1 MNRAFDKPAER
12 VVLVVEDDYVLAS
25 DLASKLSEIGVKVAG
40 PAPNVDQALRYIDEF
55 PRIDVAILDINLAGT
70 MVFPVAD
77 ELSRRKIPFFFATG
91 YSRDVV
97 PPRFADRI
105 FVEKP
110 LDDGAIFNALSDCRR
125 SIERAAGSQKN
136 MILSRLSRRESEI
149 IRPHLKPVRLVQ
161 GEILEQQFSDITT
174 VSFIESGV
182 VSLVA
187 SSLDGRQVE
196 AGLIGREGVTGAGLL
211 EGDWRTPYNLMVQIE
226 GSAKQIDVD
235 SFLRLTHRA
244 PQLRSL
250 AHSFSRALGIQIS
263 YTALANG
270 RYSIEQRLAR
280 WFVMLNDRTDS
291 QVLNLTHEYMS
302 FMLGVRRSG
311 VTGALHVL
319 EGERLI
325 RSVRGKVI
333 IIDRAGLISKA
344 HGSYGIPEAEYER
357 LMGFSLSATKE
368 PERNIVDQAHTFEFP
383 KAAQRGRQQTSAMR
397 TARTW

>member
-1 MNRAFDKPAER
+1 MNTAFDKPAGR

-25 DLASKLSEIGVKVAG
+25 DLASKLGDIGVTVAG
-40 PAPNVDQALRYIDEF
+40 PAPNVEQALRCIEES

-110 LDDGAIFNALSDCRR
+110 LDKNAVYSALSDCRGPAENKPDR
-125 SIERAAGSQKN
+125 QRN
-136 MILSRLSRRESEI
+136 HILSALSHRESEV
-149 IRPHLKPVRLVQ
+149 IRPHLKPVRLAQ
-161 GEILEQQFSDITT
+161 GEVIEQQFGEISA
-174 VSFIESGV
+174 VSFIETGV

-187 SSLDGRQVE
+187 LSLDGSQVE
-196 AGLIGREGVTGAGLL
+196 AGLIGREGLTGTGLL

-226 GSAKQIDVD
+226 GTAQRIDVD

-250 AHSFSRALGIQIS
+250 SSSFSRSLGIQIS

-280 WFVMLNDRTDS
+280 WLLMLNDRVDS
-291 QVLNLTHEYMS
+291 QVLHLTHEYMS
-302 FMLGVRRSG
+302 AMLGVRRSG
-311 VTGALHVL
+311 VTAALHVL

-333 IIDRAGLISKA
+333 VVDRDGLILKA

-357 LMGFSLSATKE
+357 LMGFPL
-368 PERNIVDQAHTFEFP
+368 RDVDAAAKNTAYVAPTFAGS
-383 KAAQRGRQQTSAMR
+383 K
-397 TARTW
+397 

>member
-1 MNRAFDKPAER
+1 MNTTFDKPRER

-25 DLASKLSEIGVKVAG
+25 DLASNLSEIGAKIVG
-40 PAPNVDQALRYIDEF
+40 PAPNVEQALKYIDDSSQ
-55 PRIDVAILDINLAGT
+55 IDVAILDINLAGT

-77 ELSRRKIPFFFATG
+77 ELSKRNIPFFFATG

-110 LDDGAIFNALSDCRR
+110 LDKSAVYDALSDCRR
-125 SIERAAGSQKN
+125 SIEKAAGGQKN
-136 MILSRLSRRESEI
+136 LILSMLSRRESEI
-149 IRPHLKPVRLVQ
+149 IGPHLKPVELIQ
-161 GEILEQQFSDITT
+161 GEILEQQFAEITT
-174 VSFIESGV
+174 VSFIETGV

-187 SSLDGRQVE
+187 TSLDGRQVE

-226 GSAKQIDVD
+226 GAAQCIDVD
-235 SFLRLTHRA
+235 SFLRLTRRA

-250 AHSFSRALGIQIS
+250 SHSFSRALGIQIS

-280 WFVMLNDRTDS
+280 SLLMLLDRTDNP
-291 QVLNLTHEYMS
+291 VLHLTHEYMS

-319 EGERLI
+319 EGEKLI
-325 RSVRGKVI
+325 RSVRGKVVI
-333 IIDRAGLISKA
+333 VDRAGLILKA

-357 LMGFSLSATKE
+357 LMGFPLNGTRSAGKNTV
-368 PERNIVDQAHTFEFP
+368 NQAPIFAPPIRGP
-383 KAAQRGRQQTSAMR
+383 KGRH
-397 TARTW
+397 

>member
-1 MNRAFDKPAER
+1 MNTAFTKPAQ
-12 VVLVVEDDYVLAS
+12 VALVVEDDYVLAS
-25 DLASKLSEIGVKVAG
+25 DLASTLSEAGITIVG
-40 PAPNVDQALRYIDEF
+40 PAPNVSQALKYIEDTSQ
-55 PRIDVAILDINLAGT
+55 IDVAILDINLRGT

-77 ELSRRKIPFFFATG
+77 ELSKRNIPFFFATG

-110 LDDGAIFNALSDCRR
+110 LDKGAIFEALCDCQALTQKAPSHQENLILSALSPREIDVL
-125 SIERAAGSQKN
+125 QP
-136 MILSRLSRRESEI
+136 RL
-149 IRPHLKPVRLVQ
+149 KQVRLVQ
-161 GEILEQQFSDITT
+161 GEILEQQFGEITA
-174 VSFIESGV
+174 VSFVETGI

-187 SSLDGRQVE
+187 LSLDGSQVE
-196 AGLIGREGVTGAGLL
+196 AGLIGREGMTGAGLL

-226 GSAKQIDVD
+226 GTARRIDVD
-235 SFLRLTHRA
+235 SFLRLAHKA

-250 AHSFSRALGIQIS
+250 SSSFARSLGIQIG

-280 WFVMLNDRTDS
+280 WLLMINDRVDS
-291 QVLNLTHEYMS
+291 QVLNLTHQYMS

-319 EGERLI
+319 EGEKLI

-333 IIDRAGLISKA
+333 IVDREGLILKA

-357 LMGFSLSATKE
+357 LMGFSLRGAQKTVI
-368 PERNIVDQAHTFEFP
+368 N
-383 KAAQRGRQQTSAMR
+383 AANRVSFSRP
-397 TARTW
+397 

>member
-1 MNRAFDKPAER
+1 MNTAFNKPAQ
-12 VVLVVEDDYVLAS
+12 VALVVEDDYVLAS
-25 DLASKLSEIGVKVAG
+25 DLVAKLSEVGMKIVG
-40 PAPNVDQALRYIDEF
+40 PAPNVQRALEYIEDSSQ
-55 PRIDVAILDINLAGT
+55 INVAVLDINLGGT

-77 ELSRRKIPFFFATG
+77 ELSKRNIPFFFATG

-110 LDDGAIFNALSDCRR
+110 LEMSEVYHALSDCRDT
-125 SIERAAGSQKN
+125 SQKSSGEQKN
-136 MILSRLSRRESEI
+136 LILSSLSPRESDAI
-149 IRPHLKPVRLVQ
+149 KPHLKPVRLVQ
-161 GEILEQQFSDITT
+161 GEILEPQFGEISA
-174 VSFIESGV
+174 VRFIESGII
-182 VSLVA
+182 SLIA
-187 SSLDGRQVE
+187 LSLDGSQVE
-196 AGLIGREGVTGAGLL
+196 AGLIGREGVTGTGLL

-226 GSAKQIDVD
+226 GTAQRIDVD
-235 SFLRLTHRA
+235 SFLRLTQKA

-250 AHSFSRALGIQIS
+250 ASSFARSLGIQIG

-280 WFVMLNDRTDS
+280 WLLMLNDRVDS
-291 QVLNLTHEYMS
+291 QILYLTHEHMS

-319 EGERLI
+319 EGEKLI

-333 IIDRAGLISKA
+333 VIDRNGLILKA

-357 LMGFSLSATKE
+357 LMGFSLRGAESVAMDTANRASA
-368 PERNIVDQAHTFEFP
+368 F
-383 KAAQRGRQQTSAMR
+383 AAPRFQRGK
-397 TARTW
+397 